1 MFGRQ
6 SLREFVRCENESLRE
21 FIRNLHEETLEFIR
35 NLHEETL
42 LAQEETREVNRESL
56 LRNEKVYTSV
66 IAKMEENGE
75 EIRANTERTE
85 AGTQAILRL
94 LDRFDE
100 PGGAAA

>member
-1 MFGRQ
+1 M
-6 SLREFVRCENESLRE
+6 EESR
-21 FIRNLHEETLEFIR
+21 EETR
-35 NLHEETL
+35 RREERL
-42 LAQEETREVNRESL
+42 DKLVEETREFNREIL

-66 IAKMEENGE
+66 IAKLEKQTKEIEE
-75 EIRANTERTE
+75 NTERTR